1 MKKTFETPGPV
12 TLVLRVRSGEIDLQ
26 TEETTQTTVEIDARE
41 EELLEG
47 ARVEARP
54 RGEGHEV
61 MVELDRPRSGFSF
74 GLQLERLSF
83 ALSRGEDV
91 RVSIRAPI
99 GSNVELRTGSADFEA
114 RGRLGSVDVEDG
126 SGDLALEEVGGDLS
140 LKAGSGDVDARKV
153 EGRANVQTGS
163 GDVELGRVE
172 GSGKIRTASGD
183 VLVREAEGELTIQTA
198 SGDQEIG
205 SVAEGSFRFESASG
219 DIQVGIRR
227 GSRLWIDAK
236 SMSGETS
243 SDLEVGDEPAD
254 DEGPLVEL
262 RATTMSGDIH
272 VARA

>member
-1 MKKTFETPGPV
+1 MIKTFDTPGPV
-12 TLVLRVRSGEIDLQ
+12 TLVLRVPSGDIDLQ
-26 TEETTQTTVEIDARE
+26 TEETTQTTVEIDARD
-41 EELLEG
+41 EELLEH
-47 ARVEARP
+47 ARVESRP

-61 MVELDRPRSGFSF
+61 IVEFDRSRSGFSF
-74 GLQLERLSF
+74 GLQLERL
-83 ALSRGEDV
+83 ALGIWRDGDV
-91 RVSIRAPI
+91 RVTVRAPV
-99 GSNVELRTGSADFEA
+99 GADVEVRTGSADVEA
-114 RGRLGSVDVEDG
+114 HGRFGSVEAEDG
-126 SGDLALEEVGGDLS
+126 SGDLTLDVIGGDLT
-140 LKAGSGDVDARKV
+140 LKAGSGDVEAREV

-163 GDVELGRVE
+163 GDVELGRVA

-205 SVAEGSFRFESASG
+205 SIAEGSFRFESASG

-243 SDLEVGDEPAD
+243 SELEVGDAPAD
-254 DEGPLVEL
+254 EDGPLVEL